1 MGLFKLGT
9 RPNLPRGAGG
19 EIQLTDGIARL
30 LDHEFVLAH
39 AFEGKRYDCGS
50 KLGYLEATV
59 AYGLK
64 HPELKDDFKEL
75 LKQFV

>member
-1 MGLFKLGT
+1 MLKI
-9 RPNLPRGAGG
+9 LPRGAGS
-19 EIQLTDGIARL
+19 EIQLTDAIALL

-39 AFEGKRYDCGS
+39 AFEETRYDCGS

-64 HPELKDDFKEL
+64 HFELKEDFKKL
-75 LKQFV
+75 LKTYL

>member
-1 MGLFKLGT
+1 
-9 RPNLPRGAGG
+9 
-19 EIQLTDGIARL
+19 

-39 AFEGKRYDCGS
+39 AFDGKRYDCGS

-64 HPELKDDFKEL
+64 HPETGAQFREL
-75 LKQFV
+75 LKQYS